1 MRLLVTGGAGFL
13 GSHFV
18 ARVLAAD
25 DAGIDVD
32 ALTVLDKLTYAGNEA
47 NLAPVRDDPRLRFVC
62 GDIGD
67 AGLLAQLVPGHDAV
81 VNFAA
86 ETHVDRSIAG
96 PAPFVLTNVL
106 GLQVLLDACRDAK
119 VARVLQ
125 ISTDEV
131 YGSIDVGSWPESAPL
146 QPSSPYAASKAAGE
160 HLVMAYHRTY
170 GMDVGSVRSCNAY
183 GPRQHPEK
191 LIPRFITRLL
201 DGKSVP
207 LYGDGQHVREWLH
220 VDDVCRAAM
229 LVLAHGEPGAS
240 YNIGG
245 GTELT
250 NRELTDRLLVL
261 LDATADRIEPVTD
274 RPGHDRRYSVD
285 ATRIRAL
292 GWEPLRPFEP
302 GLRETVEWY
311 REHESWWRTLTQRA

>member
-25 DAGIDVD
+25 DVGLDIT
-32 ALTVLDKLTYAGNEA
+32 ALTVLDKLTYAGRRV
-47 NLAPVRDDPRLRFVC
+47 NLTPVQDDPRLQFVR
-62 GDIGD
+62 GDIAD
-67 AGLLAQLVPGHDAV
+67 AVLLADLLPGHDAV

-96 PAPFVLTNVL
+96 PTPFVLTNVV
-106 GLQVLLDACRDAK
+106 GLQVLLDACRDAG
-119 VARVLQ
+119 VGRVLQ

-131 YGSIDVGSWPESAPL
+131 YGSIDIGSWPESAPL

-160 HLVMAYHRTY
+160 HLVHAYHRTY
-170 GMDVGSVRSCNAY
+170 GMDVGSVRCCNAY

-191 LIPRFITRLL
+191 LVPRFITRLL
-201 DGKSVP
+201 DGETVP

-220 VDDVCRAAM
+220 VDDVCRAVA
-229 LVLAHGEPGAS
+229 LVLARGEPGTS
-240 YNIGG
+240 YNVSD

-250 NRELTDRLLVL
+250 NRELTQRLLDL
-261 LDATADRIEPVTD
+261 LGAGADRVEPVPD

-285 ATRIRAL
+285 ASRIRAL
-292 GWEPLRPFEP
+292 GWEPRRSLDP
-302 GLRETVEWY
+302 GLRETVQWY
-311 REHESWWRTLTQRA
+311 RDHQSWWRELTRRA